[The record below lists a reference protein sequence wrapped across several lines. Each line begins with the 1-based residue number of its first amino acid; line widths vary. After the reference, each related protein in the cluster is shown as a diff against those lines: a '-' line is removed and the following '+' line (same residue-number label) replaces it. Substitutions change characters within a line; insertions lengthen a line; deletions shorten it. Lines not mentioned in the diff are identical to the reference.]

1 MNNIQAWYFD
11 LGGVILRTTDRAPRA
26 TLGAQFGI
34 SYQQIEEIGFSGGR
48 WSSAARASLG
58 AITEEAHWLTVSRRL
73 GLTAAGQENIHAAFF
88 AGDALDWELIDF
100 LRQQRKV
107 RKTGL
112 ISNAWSGLRPWIVSQ
127 GFADAF
133 DEMIIS
139 AEIGIVKP
147 NPRIYQQALQAL
159 GVAPQAAVF
168 VDDMLENVLA
178 ARALGM
184 RGIHFQTAPQAL
196 AEMQALLA

>member
-1 MNNIQAWYFD
+1 MNTIQAWYFD
-11 LGGVILRTTDRAPRA
+11 LGGVLLRTEDRAPRA
-26 TLGAQFGI
+26 ALGAQFGLT
-34 SYQQIEEIGFSGGR
+34 YQKIEEIGFGGGR
-48 WSSAARASLG
+48 WGSAARASLG
-58 AITEEAHWLTVSRRL
+58 AIAEEAHWLAVSRRL
-73 GLTAAGQENIHAAFF
+73 GLAAAEQENIHAAFF

-107 RKTGL
+107 SKTGL

-133 DEMIIS
+133 DYLTIS

-147 NPRIYQQALQAL
+147 DPRIYQHALQAL

-184 RGIHFQTAPQAL
+184 HGIHFQTAPQAL